1 MAPSEHERLHLLQT
15 EARTST
21 ADKIDFL
28 DTLGLCEAFNKEE
41 SRVAGSIASCL
52 SDIASLIDDVV
63 PRLRAGGRLIYVGA
77 GNSGRVGFMDCS
89 ELPVTFSADPQQ
101 FITIVAGGTEAIIKA
116 QEGAEDMESEGALRM
131 EALQLSTEDTVIG
144 ISASGRTP
152 FVLGGLQVALKNN
165 ALTAG
170 ITNTHP
176 SSIAKLGVDHL
187 ICALVGPEF
196 LSGSTRLK
204 AGSAAKQIK
213 GLMIDVRVKNWKL
226 KARGRRIV
234 RQACNGAPMHIIDQN
249 GLPSPQ
255 AIDIP
260 ETVEGDA
267 AIDILI
273 EGCGGSVKLACAVA
287 ISGYHPDVA
296 RQMLESAGGSFHV
309 FVEGVKKETSPK
321 PVTLEEGLEYCLC
334 VDGGGTNCTVSI
346 ATRSGVI
353 GQGIAGPCNFNS
365 VTLEAIINHIKLA
378 TDQAS
383 SMAFARP
390 GFALP
395 TTPKF
400 SKVWVGLAGLHH
412 ADQIATLTRR
422 LEELFGVST
431 HCGTLRL
438 TSDGILL
445 GSCIAM
451 DDSVEFGI
459 SVVAGTGSV
468 ATAFKKGLAG
478 EIIQV
483 GRTGGWGYLIG
494 DQGSAFDI
502 GKRALQLVL
511 SSVEQKQFQ
520 AKHELTEFERVIL
533 KELNSNE
540 VGVLKGIYHSNAQ
553 PKEKVSNIA
562 RVVTKLGFRE
572 QDPDPQALEILTSA
586 ANCLAQQIKPLA
598 EICDP
603 SRCAL
608 ILSGALMNLPAY
620 QDLILREWDRQH
632 QLSFKKVLVVNDAS
646 VYAAQFLARQNT
658 IMEWTRECGLL
669 PSSKPEDLN
678 SGQT

>member
-131 EALQLSTEDTVIG
+131 EALQLSRPESQTHIHPALPNSESTT
-144 ISASGRTP
+144 SS
-152 FVLGGLQVALKNN
+152 VLWLALNSFRVALDSKQA
-165 ALTAG
+165 AL
-170 ITNTHP
+170 
-176 SSIAKLGVDHL
+176 
-187 ICALVGPEF
+187 
-196 LSGSTRLK
+196 
-204 AGSAAKQIK
+204 K

-365 VTLEAIINHIKLA
+365 VTLGAIINHIKLA

-383 SMAFARP
+383 SMAFARQ

-451 DDSVEFGI
+451 DNSVEFGI

-533 KELNSNE
+533 NELNSNE